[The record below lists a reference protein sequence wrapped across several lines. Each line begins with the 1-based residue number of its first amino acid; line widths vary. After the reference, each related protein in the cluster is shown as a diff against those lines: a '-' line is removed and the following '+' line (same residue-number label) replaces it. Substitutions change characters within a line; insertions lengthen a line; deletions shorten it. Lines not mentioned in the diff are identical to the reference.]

1 MNITGTQLRNIIQ
14 KLDLR
19 KVPMFDMD
27 QKSKN
32 RRLGGYYIA
41 FLATLNLRTSFV
53 INRYSNEEAIKLGTV
68 EPMVGSCDT
77 YMGES

>member
-32 RRLGGYYIA
+32 RGLGDIISH
-41 FLATLNLRTSFV
+41 FWR
-53 INRYSNEEAIKLGTV
+53 
-68 EPMVGSCDT
+68 P
-77 YMGES
+77 